1 MRSALI
7 AAVALAISTPALAAP
22 LVNEPSRAQRS
33 VQEMADKMNDPRTQ
47 TAMASSLGA
56 ILSALLDVRVDGIA
70 KALEPLNGG
79 KKIKMHGKTLRDMA
93 ERDDPKF
100 ESKMQNGTREVV
112 GSMGA
117 LATALAVMMPQLEE
131 AARKMGDAIPATH

>member
-7 AAVALAISTPALAAP
+7 AALAFAISTPALAAP
-22 LVNEPSRAQRS
+22 SVNEPSRAQRE
-33 VQEMADKMNDPRTQ
+33 VQDMADKMNNPRTQ

-56 ILSALLDVRVDGIA
+56 ILGALLDVRVDGIA
-70 KALEPLNGG
+70 KALEPMNGG

-93 ERDDPKF
+93 EREDPNF
-100 ESKMQNGTREVV
+100 ESKMQNGTRSAV

-117 LATALAVMMPQLEE
+117 LASALAVMMPQLEE
-131 AARKMGDAIPATH
+131 AARKMGDAIPDTH